1 MHYTDLRSCRRC
13 SICALPTWG
22 TCVLTCRS
30 SVYKDEASLGFRRLC
45 TSLVVVR
52 VRAGSAARSPFAVWR
67 HRHGHRPGQE
77 PAEAIWYLGNYE
89 PKTRTLPQHYA
100 CTNYSVIYLIAVI
113 SFCLDPAVIAVCVSR
128 TYAYYRTY
136 KGTCSKRD

>member
-1 MHYTDLRSCRRC
+1 ML
-13 SICALPTWG
+13 TW
-22 TCVLTCRS
+22 RS

-52 VRAGSAARSPFAVWR
+52 IRARRAACSPFAVWR
-67 HRHGHRPGQE
+67 HRDGHRPGQE

-89 PKTRTLPQHYA
+89 PKTRTPPQQYA
-100 CTNYSVIYLIAVI
+100 CTNYSFVYLIAVI
-113 SFCLDPAVIAVCVSR
+113 SFCLDPAMIAVCVSR

-136 KGTCSKRD
+136 KGTCSKRG